1 VTPFD
6 SWYSANIEAN
16 LPRDMPDKV
25 RQVAKVQAAQIW
37 NAAVDQEMAHPELDN
52 YARVTP

>member
-1 VTPFD
+1 MTPFD